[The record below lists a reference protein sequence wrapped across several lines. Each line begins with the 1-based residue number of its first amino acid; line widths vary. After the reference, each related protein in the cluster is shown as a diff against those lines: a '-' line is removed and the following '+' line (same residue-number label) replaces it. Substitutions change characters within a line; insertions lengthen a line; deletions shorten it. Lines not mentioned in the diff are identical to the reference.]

1 MKTPT
6 RQIISLIVVAIMLA
20 AGCGAANAQR
30 RITPINTPATA
41 TQPINETKNDTARI
55 NARMRATMPHYHE
68 DNGVVVYIDTIT
80 GREFRDSTLMKM
92 KKPMAYPLWH
102 DVSIGVD
109 LWNPIMRAFGQHYGL
124 IDFSAQLSLHNRYK
138 PTVEAGLGLAKST
151 PSDLNFTYRVP
162 LSPYFRVGMDYNF
175 LFNSSPDYQF
185 MAGVRLGVSP
195 FKYSIDDITIG
206 SSYWGEDA
214 HPTIPQQ
221 SATAVWMEFGVG
233 LKVKLWGPISAG
245 WSFRFHSLMKK
256 GKSKY
261 GSPWYIPGYGT
272 AGQSITGAFT
282 ISYAIDLSGKNKT
295 QPEPPESL
303 PGDGP
308 ATIYLPDGYGEPTL
322 DQINQGH
329 DAETPGD

>member
-1 MKTPT
+1 
-6 RQIISLIVVAIMLA
+6 MLA
-20 AGCGAANAQR
+20 AGCLTIRAQR

-80 GREFRDSTLMKM
+80 GREFRDSTLMNM
-92 KKPMAYPLWH
+92 KKPMTYPLWH
-102 DVSIGVD
+102 DVSVGVD
-109 LWNPIMRAFGQHYGL
+109 IWNPLMRAFGQHYGL

-138 PTVEAGLGLAKST
+138 PTVEAGLGLAKNT

-162 LSPYFRVGMDYNF
+162 LSPYFRIGMDYNF

-185 MAGVRLGVSP
+185 FAGLRLGVSP

-214 HPTIPQQ
+214 HPTIPRQ

-245 WSFRFHSLMKK
+245 WSFRFHSLMKQ
-256 GKSKY
+256 GSSKY
-261 GSPWYIPGYGT
+261 GKPWYIPGYGVS
-272 AGQSITGAFT
+272 GQPITGTFT
-282 ISYAIDLSGKNKT
+282 ISYAFDLQGKNKPKPGPSD
-295 QPEPPESL
+295 QSGGSEP
-303 PGDGP
+303 
-308 ATIYLPDGYGEPTL
+308 TIYLPEGYGEPSP
-322 DQINQGH
+322 DQINSGL
-329 DAETPGD
+329 DAETPGS